1 MEKNEIEDPDRIT
14 TSAREPGRL
23 APESMQ
29 SLLSAER
36 TFPIKKTL
44 TKSSESAKLLTRKL
58 FIMIQSIHL
67 LSFENFHRILSE
79 GRKV

>member
-1 MEKNEIEDPDRIT
+1 MQSLSVEGPDRIT

-29 SLLSAER
+29 SPLSAER

-44 TKSSESAKLLTRKL
+44 TKSSESVKLSTRKL
-58 FIMIQSIHL
+58 FIMIQSIQL
-67 LSFENFHRILSE
+67 LNFENSHRILSE
-79 GRKV
+79 GRRV